1 MRVLFIYPNLNTQMG
16 FNHGLASISAVL
28 KEAGHETRL
37 VNLNEKL
44 PPVPT
49 DDEVAAAVREWEPGM
64 VAFSCITQQ
73 YAKARELAAHLRA
86 DCARRGVPTPPLVVG
101 GIHPTLVP
109 DEVMADGVWDHVGVG
124 ECEYAL
130 RELVARIEAGE
141 HPDDVSNFVS
151 WRGGERP
158 AEADSAPVSPE
169 LWVKNPVGEFPDL
182 VDLPQPDYTLFE
194 TERIT
199 DAKGGWFSLMSSRGC
214 PYRCTYCLNHKIIDT
229 YKADLGRSVGKLNA
243 FRFRPAELMIEEIRE
258 VLERYDN
265 IDTFIFD
272 DDLFTQNVEHAVA
285 ICDAYAEAGFG
296 VPLVVNGHVK
306 RLDPRVAEA
315 LGRAGAKIVKLG
327 IESGSQRVRTHVLKR
342 HMTHRD
348 ILDTVASAE
357 EFGLHTSAF
366 VMIGLPTETRDERW
380 ETVDVLAESR
390 VGRFRTS
397 YFFPFPGT
405 DSWHLSIE
413 AGHVD
418 EEKLARQTDFTE
430 SSALDFGEEE
440 NLLIAKMGRC
450 MPWFVN
456 SRLDRF
462 APAPAA
468 ARYRPL
474 VERVLAM
481 DRAEWEAFAPTV
493 PALDAELSAA
503 CVEAGELHYA
513 IRYND
518 FMGVRSYFF
527 LAEEEG
533 REWFTA
539 AARPTRDEV
548 ADALRPEGQP
558 A

>member
-1 MRVLFIYPNLNTQMG
+1 MRVLFVYPNLNTQMG

-49 DDEVAAAVREWEPGM
+49 EDDLAAVVREWEPGM

-73 YAKARELAAHLRA
+73 YPKARELAAFLRA
-86 DCARRGVPTPPLVVG
+86 DCARHGVEVPSLVVG

-109 DEVMADGVWDHVGVG
+109 EEVMGHGVWDHVGVG

-130 RELVARIEAGE
+130 RELVARLEAGE
-141 HPDDVSNFVS
+141 RPDDVSNFVS
-151 WRGGERP
+151 WRGGVRP
-158 AEADSAPVSPE
+158 DLADRAPVAAE
-169 LWVKNPVGEFPDL
+169 HWVRNPVGEFPDL
-182 VDLPQPDYTLFE
+182 VDLPRPDYTLFE

-199 DAKGGWFSLMSSRGC
+199 SAKGGWFSLMSSRGC
-214 PYRCTYCLNHKIIDT
+214 PYRCTYCLNHRIIDT
-229 YKADLGRSVGKLNA
+229 YKSDLGRSVGKLNA
-243 FRFRPAELMIEEIRE
+243 FRFRPAEEMIAEIRE
-258 VLERYDN
+258 VLEAYDN

-285 ICDAYAEAGFG
+285 ICDAYAEAGFE
-296 VPLVVNGHVK
+296 VPIVVNGHVK

-327 IESGSQRVRTHVLKR
+327 IESGSQRVRTRVLKR

-357 EFGLHTSAF
+357 EHGLHTSAF

-405 DSWHLSIE
+405 DSWDLSIE

-418 EEKLARQTDFTE
+418 EERLAQQTDFTE

-440 NLLIAKMGRC
+440 NLFIAKLGRC

-456 SRLDRF
+456 ARMELHG
-462 APAPAA
+462 PAPAS

-481 DRAEWEAFAPTV
+481 SRAEWEAFEPTV
-493 PALDAELSAA
+493 RQLDAELSAA

-513 IRYND
+513 IKYND
-518 FMGVRSYFF
+518 FMGVRSDFF

-539 AARPTRDEV
+539 AARPTEAEV
-548 ADALRPEGQP
+548 EDALSPEGQP